1 MAQLQKQNRQKC
13 AMFPQKQKHIKF
25 HIPEQLLVPF
35 TEVLHFPSH
44 SIVKTNHAM
53 QFFLLC
59 TLALSFV

>member
-25 HIPEQLLVPF
+25 YIPEQLLFDPF

-44 SIVKTNHAM
+44 SMLIKHHRM
-53 QFFLLC
+53 IL
-59 TLALSFV
+59 